1 MIITDRDW
9 IKKLRLDLEIYYMEE
24 LINVRD
30 INIIKYFSNKYVI
43 FIFFISEL
51 INGEIQLLKIIV
63 EIYLNIN
70 LR

>member
-1 MIITDRDW
+1 MICLDIGCIMIITDRDW

-51 INGEIQLLKIIV
+51 INGEI
-63 EIYLNIN
+63 
-70 LR
+70 